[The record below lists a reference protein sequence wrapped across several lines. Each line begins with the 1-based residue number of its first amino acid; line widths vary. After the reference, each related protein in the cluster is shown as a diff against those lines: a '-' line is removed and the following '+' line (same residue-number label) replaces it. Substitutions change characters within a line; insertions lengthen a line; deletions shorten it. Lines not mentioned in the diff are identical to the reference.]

1 MTSLVLKRRALRIE
15 QHPTIPLYVFTLAA
29 EEVRQVADVARI
41 SRDEAGKLI
50 GYQRPEKK
58 QHVKQILEYLD
69 GEEVL
74 FPNGLIMALPS
85 SVRFKSS
92 PGPGSSDGLCTSGT
106 LEITLPDAPDA
117 PGPPGSSTVS
127 SAASPWLAPAT
138 PAWL

>member
-1 MTSLVLKRRALRIE
+1 MTSTVLKRRALRID

-29 EEVRQVADVARI
+29 EEVHQVADVARI

-74 FPNGLIMALPS
+74 FPNADHGAAS

-92 PGPGSSDGLCTSGT
+92 PGPAAATGC
-106 LEITLPDAPDA
+106 APRA
-117 PGPPGSSTVS
+117 RWRSRYPMPPTPPGPPGSSTVS
-127 SAASPWLAPAT
+127 SAVSPWLAPAT